1 MNELSEIIPVDR
13 SRLSDTGKF
22 QSDPFD
28 SNQFTILQVEIS
40 QPTKLTKPCVKD
52 IISNLDSL
60 IRNKDFTL
68 ISHYPLTN
76 LLDEDFGTTITRK
89 LFAKLYFLH
98 SHHN

>member
-1 MNELSEIIPVDR
+1 MNELSEIIPIDR

-40 QPTKLTKPCVKD
+40 QPTKFTKPCVKD
-52 IISNLDSL
+52 IIISLDSL

-68 ISHYPLTN
+68 ISQYPLSKM
-76 LLDEDFGTTITRK
+76 LDENFGITLTRK
-89 LFAKLYFLH
+89 LFTIYKNLFTF
-98 SHHN
+98 S